1 MGACSPVLISSHY
14 PESQLLIANM
24 PSYWSSVAKIDFS
37 APLKAHLNLAEL
49 LLPFYSFCT
58 FLLIILDTSLYN

>member
-1 MGACSPVLISSHY
+1 MGACSPVLISSEY
-14 PESQLLIANM
+14 PESLLLIANM
-24 PSYWSSVAKIDFS
+24 PSYWSSVAKIAFS

-49 LLPFYSFCT
+49 LLPFYES